1 MIFAGGCVTL
11 PEVAFSLVFLSG
23 ERRRMKNFD
32 L

>member
-23 ERRRMKNFD
+23 GEAEDEKF
-32 L
+32 